1 MGNLADQASL
11 DSGMTVTNH
20 PIQPEVNAVVYR
32 PEGMPEWKVG
42 MRVQVRISG
51 ECDVLLS
58 GNYVNGKVG
67 TIIRAD
73 YDHPTH
79 IYVVQMD
86 ESFTDRNAV
95 CWKMLA
101 AASELILVSDEG
113 RER

>member
-1 MGNLADQASL
+1 
-11 DSGMTVTNH
+11 MTH
-20 PIQPEVNAVVYR
+20 PIQQQQNPEPWV
-32 PEGMPEWKVG
+32 PDGMPGWKVG
-42 MRVQVRISG
+42 MRVRVRISG

-58 GNYVNGKVG
+58 GNYVNGKAG

-101 AASELILVSDEG
+101 AASELTLLSDLTPYGRPETEG
-113 RER
+113 RIRIWKL